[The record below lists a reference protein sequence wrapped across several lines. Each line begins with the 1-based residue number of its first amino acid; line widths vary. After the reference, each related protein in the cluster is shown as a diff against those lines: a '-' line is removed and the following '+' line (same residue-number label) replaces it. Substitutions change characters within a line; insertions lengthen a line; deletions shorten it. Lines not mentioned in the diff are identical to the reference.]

1 MTYLSELEQALER
14 AKQIQPELVPQI
26 EQEIRDERRAQR
38 GELLIRFMSFLIA
51 AMGITIAALIYKL
64 LLLC

>member
-14 AKQIQPELVPQI
+14 AKQVQPELVPQI

-38 GELLIRFMSFLIA
+38 GELLIHLMSFLIA

-64 LLLC
+64 LC